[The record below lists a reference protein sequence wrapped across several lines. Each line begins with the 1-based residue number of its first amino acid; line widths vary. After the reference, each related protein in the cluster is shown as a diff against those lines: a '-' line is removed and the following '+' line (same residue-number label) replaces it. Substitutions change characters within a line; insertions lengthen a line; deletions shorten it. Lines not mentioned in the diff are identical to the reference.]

1 MAVSD
6 IFYLYLMPWT
16 IMLGVML
23 VIGFLFRLAEKVSGA
38 KLHRQKSWVAGV
50 ACAAM
55 AFLFFRIAF
64 THGYGELPR
73 YLRYSL
79 IGYGLCGA
87 ILAWGALVDLGALL
101 SEQMDDAKRALVAA
115 DNADE

>member
-23 VIGFLFRLAEKVSGA
+23 VIGLLFRLAEKVVGA
-38 KLHRQKSWVAGV
+38 KLHRQKSLVAGM
-50 ACAAM
+50 ACAVM

-64 THGYGELPR
+64 THGYDELPR

-87 ILAWGALVDLGALL
+87 ILAWAALVDLGALL

-115 DNADE
+115 DNSDE